1 MNSTFHRLMVFR
13 FSFLVMTFLFC
24 FVSISHTQAQQTNVT
39 IKIINAKKEPL
50 PFASITIRPVKDS
63 TQLFNKVS
71 DSGGIVKF
79 DLSYERYLVSVSSV
93 NYLPFQ
99 KGITVKTDSPS
110 FTFIAENVSKTLKGI
125 TVTATR
131 PVMRQEDDKT
141 IVDPENLAASST
153 NAYEILEKTP
163 GLFVD
168 QDGNIYLNSTTP
180 ATIYINGRE
189 QKMSASDI
197 ATMLKNLPPNSIASI
212 EILRTPSAKYDAS
225 GSGGIVNIIL
235 KKGVRI
241 GLTGSAVVGGNQ
253 GKYGNRFIGLNLN
266 NNNGKVTTYL
276 NMQYS
281 RRTNY
286 EETKTDRLF
295 APDSLLSQD
304 AFSLYPTNNYFF
316 GFGLNFPLTK
326 KWEFSYDSRINYSD
340 FINTTN
346 NLSLIKKI
354 SNNNIITNNTSDVV
368 NNGNNFNLSQGVSAK
383 YKIDSAGSEW
393 STDLS
398 YNYSPNNSDQTFVNT
413 FYVPVIPVNGGDGK
427 IKTQLHFFSAQSN
440 LLFKL
445 PKKFTVET
453 GLKTTIVGFN
463 NTTDYFRQTSQAR
476 VKDLGRTS
484 SYKYNENIN
493 AAYLQASKNIYGI
506 VVKAGTRL
514 ENTNMKGN
522 QFIPADTSF
531 SIHRTD
537 LFPYVY
543 ISKNLFQIMGYELKA
558 YLVYRR
564 TISRPGYQL
573 LNPSLR
579 YIDEYLLETGNPS
592 LRPQFTQNYEA
603 NVSVDERPVVAIGV
617 NNTKDIFTNVIY
629 QADTSSQISY
639 RTYDNLGSN
648 KEIYFRALGAIPQGK
663 KYFIVA
669 GIQYNHNFYNGL
681 YQGKPLLFKKGSWSI
696 FSYQTLK
703 VTPTTN
709 LTLNGFARFN
719 GQLQFYEL
727 SSFGSL
733 NFSINQQL
741 LKRKLVISANVNDIF
756 LTNHNDFTIKQ
767 GTVDASGFRKADT
780 RRFGLNIRYNFGIRK
795 KEDLNFLD
803 EESPERSN

>member
-1 MNSTFHRLMVFR
+1 MTTSVNHTFGFR
-13 FSFLVMTFLFC
+13 FLLMILPCVLMNY
-24 FVSISHTQAQQTNVT
+24 TQAQQSSVT
-39 IKIINAKKEPL
+39 FKIINARSEPVPL
-50 PFASITIRPVKDS
+50 ASISITPADDT
-63 TQLFNKVS
+63 TQIFSKVS
-71 DSGGIVKF
+71 DSSGIAIF
-79 DLSYERYLVSVSSV
+79 DLAFRQYIVSVTSV
-93 NYLPFQ
+93 NYLPFK
-99 KGITVKTDSPS
+99 KGITVKKDKAV
-110 FTFIAENVSKTLKGI
+110 FTLVAQTVSKTLQGV

-153 NAYEILEKTP
+153 NAYEILEKIP

-180 ATIYINGRE
+180 ATVYINGRE

-212 EILRTPSAKYDAS
+212 EILRTPSARYDAS
-225 GSGGIVNIIL
+225 GSGGIVNVVL
-235 KKGVRI
+235 KKGVKI
-241 GLTGSAVVGGNQ
+241 GLTGSAVIGGNQ
-253 GKYGNRFIGLNLN
+253 GRYGNRFIGLNVS
-266 NNNGKVTTYL
+266 NNNGKVTTYVNL
-276 NMQYS
+276 HYT
-281 RRTNY
+281 RRNNY

-304 AFSLYPTNNYFF
+304 AISLYPTNNYFL
-316 GFGLNFPLTK
+316 GFGINFPVAK
-326 KWEFSYDSRINYSD
+326 KWELSYDSRINYSD
-340 FINTTN
+340 FLNTTN

-354 SNNNIITNNTSDVV
+354 SNSSIITNNASQVV

-398 YNYSPNNSDQTFVNT
+398 YSYSPNNSDQTFINT
-413 FYVPVIPVNGGDGK
+413 FYMPVIPVSGGDGR
-427 IKTQLHFFSAQSN
+427 IETRLNFFSAESN
-440 LLFKL
+440 LLLKL
-445 PKKFTVET
+445 PKKNTVET
-453 GLKTTIVGFN
+453 GVKSSNVHFN
-463 NTTDYFRQTSQAR
+463 NTTNYFRQIGQAR
-476 VKDLGRTS
+476 IKDVGRTS
-484 SYKYNENIN
+484 SYNYTESIN
-493 AAYLQASKNIYGI
+493 SAYLQASKNIYGV
-506 VVKAGTRL
+506 VVKVGTRL
-514 ENTNMKGN
+514 ENTNTKGN

-531 SIHRTD
+531 SIQRTD

-543 ISKNLFQIMGYELKA
+543 ISRNLFTIMGYDLKA

-564 TISRPGYQL
+564 TINRPGYQL
-573 LNPSLR
+573 LNPSQR
-579 YIDEYLLETGNPS
+579 YIDEYLFETGNPS

-603 NVSVDERPVVAIGV
+603 NVSVDERPVVALGV

-629 QADTSSQISY
+629 RADTSHSISY

-648 KEIYFRALGAIPQGK
+648 KEIYFRALGALPPGK
-663 KYFIVA
+663 KYFIVG
-669 GIQYNHNFYNGL
+669 GIQYNHNFYQGL

-703 VTPTTN
+703 ITSATQ

-727 SSFGSL
+727 SSFGAL
-733 NFSINQQL
+733 NFSVTQRLMKN
-741 LKRKLVISANVNDIF
+741 KLMISASINDIF
-756 LTNHNDFTIKQ
+756 LTNHNDFIINQ
-767 GTVDASGFRKADT
+767 GTVNASGFRKADT

-795 KEDLNFLD
+795 KEDINLFNA
-803 EESPERSN
+803 ESPERNN